1 VVNRQVKQLLLDVVK
16 LDDVLGHEDDAPA
29 LEDMARRAK
38 KMLDDDSGARRR
50 KLKKTLPTRKAK
62 AEQALANLEAHRR
75 LRERAFLR
83 ADGRCEL
90 CGVPFKVNEQVHLHH
105 LEGGPGK
112 AKREQLCNV
121 MAVHSTCHE
130 AYHMSVA
137 SFVEAVRGWCQR
149 HGYPLPKRKE
159 FRR

>member
-1 VVNRQVKQLLLDVVK
+1 MLLDVVK
-16 LDDVLGHEDDAPA
+16 LDDVLGHENDAPS

-38 KMLDDDSGARRR
+38 RMLDDDSGARRR
-50 KLKKTLPTRKAK
+50 KLKKTLPTRKDK
-62 AEQALANLEAHRR
+62 AMAALQDLEAHRR
-75 LRERAFLR
+75 LVERVRLR

-90 CGVPFKVNEQVHLHH
+90 CGAPARHGEQLVPHH
-105 LEGGPGK
+105 LEGGP
-112 AKREQLCNV
+112 AKTKLERIGNV

-130 AYHMSVA
+130 AYHMNVA